1 MWTAILNDL
10 KAIVAALEAQA
21 GTALSFLLSFF
32 KEAITEEE
40 AALFPAFQA
49 LATKILNDEAA
60 IQGLNVQQRINVV
73 VADFLATLPADIV
86 IAKTALVNSW
96 AWAIAHQQ
104 GLTNGNQGVSATA
117 DFSGTTDS
125 TPSAS
130 TTPA

>member
-1 MWTAILNDL
+1 MWNILLNDL
-10 KAIVAALEAQA
+10 KAIISKIEQEA

-49 LATKILNDEAA
+49 LASKILNDEAA
-60 IQGLNVQQRINVV
+60 IQGLNVQQRVNVV

-86 IAKTALVNSW
+86 LAKTALVNSW

-104 GLTNGNQGVSATA
+104 GLTNGNQGVLTGGV
-117 DFSGTTDS
+117 D
-125 TPSAS
+125 
-130 TTPA
+130 TTPAV